1 MPYATVVGRTIMA
14 AAGKK
19 KYVQQDELRRL
30 MKATQ
35 RETASK
41 KKVESP
47 LAKYNSL
54 GQLFCALCNI
64 PIKSEL
70 LWQAHILGK
79 LHKEKVKEL
88 KGFKE
93 QMSSDCVS
101 SAQTT
106 KRKGPILE
114 TLTNK
119 RTKDS
124 VEQSSGSS
132 TDSKQLLGFF
142 RTSDQPPHKQTLGN
156 ASNMHLPVGE
166 YEAHVEEEEDCES
179 SPVFPSATP
188 QSVEIPLPPRT
199 VPESSLPPDF
209 FDSKSLLFSHSGSIL
224 KAEIIEKP
232 VERKENT
239 AEALPEGF
247 FDDPEVDAKVL
258 NFLQAG
264 FDKGLKTSSLK
275 VQISAL
281 SAFFDTSLAEHMW
294 IQRLG
299 RLTPLRTIWIKNGKS
314 FRKKYVK
321 SVTRHTSGPQVCP
334 AYVTDTISIGSTA
347 PTRRQNQKGFPLPFI
362 NRCHTRCWPREKTPK

>member
-247 FDDPEVDAKVL
+247 FDDPEVDAKVRKVDAPKDHLDKEWEEFQKEIRQVSNETHFRSTSVPSIRDRYYQHWFHSTNPEAKSKGVSIAFHKSLPHKVLATREDTEVNATAEL
-258 NFLQAG
+258 N
-264 FDKGLKTSSLK
+264 
-275 VQISAL
+275 
-281 SAFFDTSLAEHMW
+281 
-294 IQRLG
+294 
-299 RLTPLRTIWIKNGKS
+299 N
-314 FRKKYVK
+314 
-321 SVTRHTSGPQVCP
+321 
-334 AYVTDTISIGSTA
+334 
-347 PTRRQNQKGFPLPFI
+347 
-362 NRCHTRCWPREKTPK
+362 